1 MRRVGTVTGLAGGLV
16 VVRAAGDGDPPG
28 PGTSVVDENL
38 DALGE
43 VVEVFGPVDRPYLA
57 VTPDGDPPATLLDG
71 PVYER

>member
-16 VVRAAGDGDPPG
+16 VVRVADGEEAPTL
-28 PGTSVVDENL
+28 GTAVVDEDL

-43 VVEVFGPVDRPYLA
+43 VVEVFGPVERPYVA
-57 VTPDGDPPATLLDG
+57 VAPDGDPPATLLDG